1 MGDSAESWQAEVVEN
16 DDQPREPLAESK
28 LIDRQLVAVVALAF
42 LVRLAWV
49 ALFARTPTG
58 LSDPALYND
67 AASRFADG
75 EGYRSLLG
83 EPTAYYPPGYPA
95 VLSWIYRLA
104 DLVGLAA
111 HRATVVGVVQ
121 SLWWGVSA
129 GAVMLTGRSVGGVR
143 VGLAG
148 GLVLALW
155 PNLIAHAGA
164 HLTESL
170 FVMLVSVSIAA
181 LVWLADRGPLDRRD
195 VPALVVLALT
205 VGPAILVRPQVA
217 GVVIAV
223 CAGWL
228 LARVDLRRTLAV
240 VMVLVAAC
248 TLWAAPWIVRNQDV
262 VGGGTLIS
270 TNNGTNLCI
279 GYNDDATGAFG
290 QFAGC
295 DTGERY
301 VDGPDAERRIDVEN
315 RRRALDYIAAEP
327 LSIPAL
333 TAEKFWSTFG
343 TDDDGLRAN
352 ESFGAVE
359 IMRPGVRTLW
369 RAVTIAMYAAIMI
382 AAIVGLA
389 LSVRRLRPLRE
400 RAAMLTV
407 LMTLATSLAVPLM
420 VFGDPRFKVSF
431 APQIAV
437 LAGLGCVAAI
447 DRVRA
452 ASRT

>member
-1 MGDSAESWQAEVVEN
+1 MGDSA
-16 DDQPREPLAESK
+16 DPK
-28 LIDRQLVAVVALAF
+28 LIDRQALAVVALAIV
-42 LVRLAWV
+42 VRLAWV

-67 AASRFADG
+67 AANRLVAG

-104 DLVGLAA
+104 DAIGLGA
-111 HRATVVGVVQ
+111 HRATVVGVIQ
-121 SLWWGVSA
+121 SFWWGVSA
-129 GAVMLTGRSVGGVR
+129 GAVMLAGRWAAGAR
-143 VGLAG
+143 AGLAA
-148 GLVLALW
+148 GLVIALW

-170 FVMLVSVSIAA
+170 FVMLVSVCIAA
-181 LVWLADRGPLDRRD
+181 LVWLANRGPLDRRD
-195 VPALVVLALT
+195 IPAVIVLALT
-205 VGPAILVRPQVA
+205 IGPAVLIRPQVA
-217 GVVIAV
+217 AVVIAV
-223 CAGWL
+223 FVAWL
-228 LARVDLRRTLAV
+228 LARVDLRRIVAV
-240 VMVLVAAC
+240 VVVLAASC
-248 TLWAAPWIVRNQDV
+248 VLWAAPWVVRNQDV
-262 VGGGTLIS
+262 VGGATLIS

-279 GYNDDATGAFG
+279 GYNAEATGAFG

-301 VDGPDAERRIDVEN
+301 VDGSDAELRIDVEN

-333 TAEKFWSTFG
+333 TAQKFWATFG

-359 IMRPGVRTLW
+359 IMRPGVRSLW
-369 RAVTIAMYAAIMI
+369 RAVTIGLYAAIMI
-382 AAIVGLA
+382 AAVVGFA
-389 LSVRRLRPLRE
+389 LSLWRLRPLRE
-400 RAAMLTV
+400 RAAMLTI
-407 LMTLATSLAVPLM
+407 LMTLATSLAVPLL

-437 LAGLGCVAAI
+437 LAGIGCIAVI
-447 DRVRA
+447 NRVRPA
-452 ASRT
+452 ART

>member
-1 MGDSAESWQAEVVEN
+1 MGDSVE
-16 DDQPREPLAESK
+16 PK
-28 LIDRQLVAVVALAF
+28 LIDRQVVAVIAIAIV
-42 LVRLAWV
+42 VRLVWV

-58 LSDPALYND
+58 LSDPGLYND
-67 AASRFADG
+67 AATRLVEG

-104 DLVGLAA
+104 DGIGLEA
-111 HRATVVGVVQ
+111 HRATVVGVFQ
-121 SLWWGVSA
+121 SVWWGVSA
-129 GAVMLTGRSVGGVR
+129 GAVMLTGRWVAGAR
-143 VGLAG
+143 AGLAA
-148 GLVLALW
+148 GLVIALW

-170 FVMLVSVSIAA
+170 FVMLVSVCLAA
-181 LVWLADRGPLDRRD
+181 LVSLADRGPLDRRD
-195 VPALVVLALT
+195 IPALIVLALT
-205 VGPAILVRPQVA
+205 IGPAVLIRPQVA
-217 GVVIAV
+217 GIVIAV
-223 CAGWL
+223 LAAWL
-228 LARVDLRRTLAV
+228 LTRVDLRRTVAV
-240 VMVLVAAC
+240 VLVLAASC
-248 TLWAAPWIVRNQDV
+248 MLWAAPWVVRNQDV

-279 GYNDDATGAFG
+279 GYNAEATGAFG

-333 TAEKFWSTFG
+333 TAKKFWATFG

-359 IMRPGVRTLW
+359 IMRPGARSVW
-369 RAVTIAMYAAIMI
+369 RAATIGLYVVIMI

-389 LSVRRLRPLRE
+389 LSLRRLRPLRQQ
-400 RAAMLTV
+400 AAMLTV
-407 LMTLATSLAVPLM
+407 LMTLAASLAVPLL

-437 LAGLGCVAAI
+437 LAGIGCIAAF

-452 ASRT
+452 SSPT

>member
-1 MGDSAESWQAEVVEN
+1 MGDSA
-16 DDQPREPLAESK
+16 DPK
-28 LIDRQLVAVVALAF
+28 LIDRQVLAVVALAIV
-42 LVRLAWV
+42 VRLAWV

-67 AASRFADG
+67 AANRLVAG

-104 DLVGLAA
+104 DAIGLGA
-111 HRATVVGVVQ
+111 HRATVVGVIQ

-129 GAVMLTGRSVGGVR
+129 GAVTLTGRWVAGARAGV
-143 VGLAG
+143 AA
-148 GLVLALW
+148 GLVIALW

-170 FVMLVSVSIAA
+170 FVMLVSVCIAA

-195 VPALVVLALT
+195 IPALAVLALT
-205 VGPAILVRPQVA
+205 IGPAVLIRPQVA
-217 GVVIAV
+217 GIVVAV
-223 CAGWL
+223 FAAWL
-228 LARVDLRRTLAV
+228 LARVDLRRSIAV
-240 VMVLVAAC
+240 ALVLTAAC
-248 TLWAAPWIVRNQDV
+248 VLWVAPWVVRNQDV

-279 GYNDDATGAFG
+279 GYNAEATGAFG

-301 VDGPDAERRIDVEN
+301 VDGPDAELRIDVEN
-315 RRRALDYIAAEP
+315 RRRALDYISAEP
-327 LSIPAL
+327 LAVPAL
-333 TAEKFWSTFG
+333 TAQKFWATFG

-359 IMRPGVRTLW
+359 IMRPGVRSMW
-369 RAVTIAMYAAIMI
+369 RVVTIGLYTAIMF

-389 LSVRRLRPLRE
+389 LSLRRLRPLRE
-400 RAAMLTV
+400 QAAMLTV
-407 LMTLATSLAVPLM
+407 LMTLAASLAVPLL

-437 LAGLGCVAAI
+437 LAGTGCIVAI

-452 ASRT
+452 SQRT